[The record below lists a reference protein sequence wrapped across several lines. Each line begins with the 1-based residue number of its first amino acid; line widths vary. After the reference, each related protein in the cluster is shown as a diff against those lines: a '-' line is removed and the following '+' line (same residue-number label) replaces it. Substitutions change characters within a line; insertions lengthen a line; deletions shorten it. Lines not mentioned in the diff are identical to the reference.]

1 MEKHIWRCEKAFTAV
16 PRDGKETA
24 EMGKRLNIRQ
34 IMKTLFSTYL
44 QPLFLL
50 EAYRLIMEHLLRSFL
65 TFPTYL
71 KYEMKAVRDKGCSSG
86 LSFSVSALFSVRDA
100 VSTVS
105 LRDAPYHLQR
115 LSRRQTGL

>member
-1 MEKHIWRCEKAFTAV
+1 MGKHIWRCGKAFTAV

-44 QPLFLL
+44 LPLFLL

-65 TFPTYL
+65 TLSTYL
-71 KYEMKAVRDKGCSSG
+71 KYEMKAVRDKGCSS
-86 LSFSVSALFSVRDA
+86 
-100 VSTVS
+100 
-105 LRDAPYHLQR
+105 
-115 LSRRQTGL
+115 

>member
-1 MEKHIWRCEKAFTAV
+1 MSVKSFPEYGKAHMAMRKSLYGSTE
-16 PRDGKETA
+16 RQQGNSRQGKTA
-24 EMGKRLNIRQ
+24 EYQTDN
-34 IMKTLFSTYL
+34 KTLFSTYL

-65 TFPTYL
+65 TLSTYL

-100 VSTVS
+100 F
-105 LRDAPYHLQR
+105 LPFHLGT
-115 LSRRQTGL
+115 RRITYSS

>member
-44 QPLFLL
+44 QPLSLL
-50 EAYRLIMEHLLRSFL
+50 EAYRLIMEQLLRSFFN
-65 TFPTYL
+65 TFNIP
-71 KYEMKAVRDKGCSSG
+71 KVRNESCP
-86 LSFSVSALFSVRDA
+86 R
-100 VSTVS
+100 
-105 LRDAPYHLQR
+105 
-115 LSRRQTGL
+115 

>member
-24 EMGKRLNIRQ
+24 DKGKRLNIRQ

-65 TFPTYL
+65 TLSTYL
-71 KYEMKAVRDKGCSSG
+71 KYEMKADREKGCSSG

-100 VSTVS
+100 ILPFNLGT
-105 LRDAPYHLQR
+105 
-115 LSRRQTGL
+115 RRITYSG

>member
-50 EAYRLIMEHLLRSFL
+50 EAYRLIMEHLLEKFFN
-65 TFPTYL
+65 TFNIP
-71 KYEMKAVRDKGCSSG
+71 KVRNESCPQKGYSSG

-100 VSTVS
+100 F
-105 LRDAPYHLQR
+105 LPFHLGT
-115 LSRRQTGL
+115 RRITYSS